1 MNDEEEVVETQGE
14 GQEQEQASESGS
26 SQRRPTA
33 KESIDQV
40 KDSISDV
47 GKTVE
52 NVGKG
57 EQKVAD
63 WMDGGEKATKAASSV
78 GDAATSA
85 AEKGTEAAKKAAE
98 VKEKGAEAAEKAAKA
113 SKEAA
118 KAGKETAKAGKA
130 ASQAASTAADA
141 ERSASQAA
149 ASIPYAG
156 AAISAAGQTAAGIQK
171 GAAETGKAAA
181 TAAEAGATAAE
192 AGATTAEATAAAAK
206 NEAKAEKAALNAADA
221 AAKSAKAGT
230 GAAKKASDKSL
241 ADKLREH
248 GKLNQMRGKR
258 IQEAAEKFD
267 SDKVIDKYSDK
278 LGKAGKAV
286 GGLLKGILKSFDP
299 KTIAVVSLIFIIV
312 SSLFISY
319 ILSPMFFMQVV
330 KDNALDPDRIEKVKN
345 FINGLGYKDS
355 YEAFYDEVDYLNT
368 HYHEELDFPY
378 IMATLYYVEIYYGKQ
393 NAFYFDENSKICG
406 STGGEKCDAMQ
417 LGYRLAE
424 HYFVQEATSQ
434 VGPDGLIYS
443 SNKLYR
449 LRDLAKH
456 QFDGD
461 RQLKK
466 MSLDMYIQ
474 TKIKD
479 LYVETEN
486 IKKFAPL
493 LLTYLFVWLLGGPAA
508 ADTLLAFIGETEA
521 TLFVADIVNVFRGT
535 ETWKSLE
542 IKMENGAYDAGLINS
557 LVNYLQVFFGCFFN
571 IKGFS
576 FSFDNLRDWYK
587 EKFSKACDE
596 GDEECEQQN
605 EALWDAPL
613 PVILAAFLLEL
624 ASGNTTLVLEL
635 IDVEYWDYK
644 YSEVEYENYLVD
656 HYIREMPEFQEIL
669 KNYKGDDYEAKV
681 QEILKGIRDTRDI
694 FDDIYDLD
702 ESAQELNDCLGD
714 VNLDLLQELTP
725 PISIAVGHSFT
736 FSGTNNYGLLKGVL
750 HQGVDLEESSS
761 GTKAS
766 DPVYSIYNGQV
777 VWSTHDGTFPDKTV
791 NGGWVAI
798 DYDVQYKKRIGK
810 AGDDYKIMISKIRAF
825 YGGLDPGSLT
835 LTQNMTVDKGQ
846 QIGVVGS
853 AAASETGNTPS
864 LHFGLFDLK
873 KSVFLNPINMFITC
887 NKSSGGGGSGSG
899 AGGACDIDLHSTSL
913 SKEDFVAATLA
924 YDNYY
929 TNEWV
934 NGGLYDLALEHGV
947 NPELV
952 VSRAVAEGFSPSGQ
966 HEDLSGYYNYWA
978 IGCYNGASLSNCKE
992 YDSWEEGVIA
1002 FSNLNAVTNHDD
1014 VIGFMSEYVY
1024 LGNYWFNPGGTGSGG
1039 CYYASDV
1046 IQYLDDN
1053 KRISEIESFCADS
1066 EENRCYATSTGGG
1079 EGNCHATTDEEKDAY
1094 YAYAAQNMCNIYE
1107 NIYGSYH

>member
-33 KESIDQV
+33 KESFDQV
-40 KDSISDV
+40 KDSVSDV

-52 NVGKG
+52 NFGKG

-63 WMDGGEKATKAASSV
+63 WMDGGEKA
-78 GDAATSA
+78 GNAATTAANTATTA

-118 KAGKETAKAGKA
+118 KAGKTAAQTGKA
-130 ASQAASTAADA
+130 ASTATSAAADA
-141 ERSASQAA
+141 EKAGSQAA
-149 ASIPYAG
+149 AAAG
-156 AAISAAGQTAAGIQK
+156 PVGGVVSAVGQTAAGIQK
-171 GAAETGKAAA
+171 GVAETGKAAS
-181 TAAEAGATAAE
+181 TVAEAGATAAE
-192 AGATTAEATAAAAK
+192 AGAATAEATAAAAK

-221 AAKSAKAGT
+221 AAKSAKTGT

-258 IQEAAEKFD
+258 IQEAADKFD
-267 SDKVIDKYSDK
+267 SDKVVDKYTDK

-312 SSLFISY
+312 SSLFVSY

-330 KDNALDPDRIEKVKN
+330 KDNAFDPDRIEKVKN
-345 FINGLGYKDS
+345 FLNGLGYKDS

-393 NAFYFDENSKICG
+393 NAFYFDDNSKICG

-461 RQLKK
+461 KQLKK
-466 MSLDMYIQ
+466 MALDMYIQ

-508 ADTLLAFIGETEA
+508 ADTLLALWGESEA
-521 TLFVADIVNVFRGT
+521 AIFVADLINVFRGT

-542 IKMENGAYDAGLINS
+542 IKMANGAYDAGLINS

-576 FSFDNLRDWYK
+576 FNYDKLRDWFENK
-587 EKFSKACDE
+587 DKDCDE
-596 GDEECEQQN
+596 DDEDCEEESEDDEEE
-605 EALWDAPL
+605 EEEVSLET
-613 PVILAAFLLEL
+613 ILAALFVVL
-624 ASGNTTLVLEL
+624 STGNITLILQF

-736 FSGTNNYGLLKGVL
+736 FSGSNNYGLLKGVL

-766 DPVYSIYNGQV
+766 DPVYSIYNGRV
-777 VWSTHDGTFPDKTV
+777 VWSTRDGTFPDKTV

-810 AGDDYKIMISKIRAF
+810 AGEDYKIMMSKIRAF
-825 YGGLDPGSLT
+825 YGGLDPNSLT

-853 AAASETGNTPS
+853 AAASETGNAPS
-864 LHFGLFDLK
+864 LHFGVFDLK

-887 NKSSGGGGSGSG
+887 NKSSGGSGGGSGGS
-899 AGGACDIDLHSTSL
+899 GGASCALDVHSASL
-913 SKEDFVAATLA
+913 SKEDFTAATLA

-934 NGGLYDLALEHGV
+934 NGGLYDLAEDNNLS
-947 NPELV
+947 PEFV
-952 VSRAVAEGFSPSGQ
+952 VIRAISEGFSPSGYY
-966 HEDLSGYYNYWA
+966 ENLSGYHNYWS
-978 IGCYNGASLSNCKE
+978 INCYNGANLTEACSQ
-992 YDSWEEGVIA
+992 YDSWEEGVVSLA
-1002 FSNLNAVTNHDD
+1002 NLSIVVNSDNLFDLMSKYGY
-1014 VIGFMSEYVY
+1014 IGD
-1024 LGNYWFNPGGTGSGG
+1024 YWYNPGGSGLGG
-1039 CYYASDV
+1039 CYYAEEVKARLNDSKRAAEIDEYCSSGNECYSDGSGDCHSTSQEDRDAYT
-1046 IQYLDDN
+1046 QYLVDDM
-1053 KRISEIESFCADS
+1053 C
-1066 EENRCYATSTGGG
+1066 
-1079 EGNCHATTDEEKDAY
+1079 EKYDR
-1094 YAYAAQNMCNIYE
+1094 
-1107 NIYGSYH
+1107 IYGSY